1 MTRQQPLI
9 SLHLAAFCRRTIK
22 GGGFAL
28 AVLALFWLPMTYAQ
42 DHQLKPFYTD
52 GCSVFP
58 DGTWQD
64 GDLWRNCCLRHDYDY
79 WKGGTEAE
87 RKASDQALKQCVA
100 KLGEDTVAE
109 LMLAGVRAGG
119 SPYFPTSYRW
129 GYGWPLGRG
138 YKALTDDELQQVIAL
153 SQQLPIILLSD

>member
-1 MTRQQPLI
+1 MHFSTSTQQASSSKRAI
-9 SLHLAAFCRRTIK
+9 RSGCFV
-22 GGGFAL
+22 L
-28 AVLALFWLPMTYAQ
+28 AVLALIWLPMTHAQ
-42 DHQLKPFYTD
+42 DNLLKPFYTD

-64 GDLWRNCCLRHDYDY
+64 GDLWRDCCLKHDYDY
-79 WKGGTEAE
+79 WKGGTEEE
-87 RKASDQALKQCVA
+87 RESSDKALKQCVA
-100 KLGEDTVAE
+100 KLGEDTVAK

-138 YKALTDDELQQVIAL
+138 YKALTEQELQQVEAL
-153 SQQLPIILLSD
+153 SQHLPHLFSDD